1 MSAEAQQPRI
11 AKPAFAL
18 CLSQL
23 RKWEAQML
31 AIHPHGALIERA
43 GAALAQVATQMLQ
56 QLPAASANHLHLEVL
71 GLAGPGHNG
80 HDTLACLRRLQRSG
94 WLCGPLQGLDPA
106 TLAALPG
113 RLPAAGL
120 VVDGWLGL
128 GRTRALSAELT
139 EAIAVLRAW
148 RDAATDRRRI
158 LAVDL
163 PTGLDPDRG
172 VGDPVAVSANA
183 TLALLAPTRGLF
195 SPTGRSYAGE
205 VLAAPLVET
214 PPESPGHR
222 LLRTARD
229 FDGLAL
235 ARRAA
240 HAHKGMLGELVL
252 VGGAEGTEGAIALAA
267 GGALALSPGKIHV
280 VARSERLTL
289 SAQVMR
295 RTRGWLAQQVA
306 SLSPSRLVMGIG
318 CGLGLDDGAE
328 ELLDLAL
335 QGSQDRVFD
344 ADALNLLARRKDG
357 LKRITPGPGL
367 PIAPR
372 IVLTPHPL
380 EAARLLGIGRNDV
393 ENDRHTAAQTLAAAS
408 GATVVLK
415 GAGTLIASPEGA
427 CDILDLAGPALAQ
440 AGSGD
445 VLSGVLCALL
455 ALHPSLPAQ
464 HLAAAAAYLH
474 AEAARRW
481 SVRTG
486 QLAGL
491 SMDTLSQEISRV
503 FAELDA
509 HPSPATDAALPAFNH
524 PVDA

>member
-1 MSAEAQQPRI
+1 MAHEPLQRRI
-11 AKPAFAL
+11 VKPGFAL

-23 RKWEAQML
+23 RQWEAQML
-31 AIHPHGALIERA
+31 AIHPHGALVERA
-43 GAALAQVATQMLQ
+43 GAALAQLATEMLQ
-56 QLPAASANHLHLEVL
+56 QLSRSSTTHAQLEVL
-71 GLAGPGHNG
+71 GLAGPGYNG
-80 HDTLACLRRLQRSG
+80 QDTHACLRRLQRCG
-94 WLCGPLQGLDPA
+94 WLCSTMDGLDPG
-106 TLAALPG
+106 TLAPLPG

-120 VVDGWLGL
+120 VVDGWLGI
-128 GRTRALSAELT
+128 GRSRALSAALT

-148 RDAATDRRRI
+148 RDAAPDRRRI

-163 PTGLDPDRG
+163 PTGLDPDCG

-195 SPTGRSYAGE
+195 SPAGRMYAGE
-205 VLAAPLVET
+205 VFAAPLVEV
-214 PPESPGHR
+214 PPKDQGHR
-222 LLRTARD
+222 LIRSAHD

-235 ARRAA
+235 AGRAA

-267 GGALALSPGKIHV
+267 GGALALSPGKVHV
-280 VARSERLTL
+280 VARSERLSL

-295 RTRGWLAQQVA
+295 RNREWLAQQA
-306 SLSPSRLVMGIG
+306 AHATPTRLVMGIG

-328 ELLDLAL
+328 QLLDLVLEA
-335 QGSQDRVFD
+335 SRDRVFD

-357 LKRITPGPGL
+357 LKRVKSDPGL
-367 PIAPR
+367 PVAPR
-372 IVLTPHPL
+372 VVLTPHPL
-380 EAARLLGIGRNDV
+380 EAARLLGVERKDV
-393 ENDRHTAAQTLAAAS
+393 ENDRHAAAQTLAADS

-415 GAGTLIASPEGA
+415 GAGTLIASPDGA
-427 CDILDLAGPALAQ
+427 CDILDLAVPALAQ

-464 HLAAAAAYLH
+464 RLAAAAAYLH

-491 SMDTLSQEISRV
+491 LMDTLSQEISRV
-503 FAELDA
+503 FAELNA
-509 HPSPATDAALPAFNH
+509 LPSPANAAALP
-524 PVDA
+524 

>member
-1 MSAEAQQPRI
+1 MTDEPLQPRI
-11 AKPAFAL
+11 EKPGFAL

-23 RKWEAQML
+23 RLWEAQML
-31 AIHPHGALIERA
+31 ATHPHGALVERA
-43 GAALAQVATQMLQ
+43 GAALAQLATQMLQ
-56 QLPAASANHLHLEVL
+56 QLSRSSATHVQLEVL

-80 HDTLACLRRLQRSG
+80 QDTRACLRRLQRSG
-94 WLCGPLQGLDPA
+94 WLCNIVEGLDA
-106 TLAALPG
+106 QTLAPLPEK
-113 RLPAAGL
+113 LPAAGL
-120 VVDGWLGL
+120 VVDGWLGI
-128 GRTRALSAELT
+128 GRNRALSAALT
-139 EAIAVLRAW
+139 EAIAVLSAW
-148 RDAATDRRRI
+148 RDAAPDRRRI

-195 SPTGRSYAGE
+195 SPAGRMYAGE
-205 VLAAPLVET
+205 VFAAPLVEVV
-214 PPESPGHR
+214 PEDPGHR
-222 LLRTARD
+222 LIRTARD

-235 ARRAA
+235 AGRAA

-280 VARSERLTL
+280 VARSERLSL
-289 SAQVMR
+289 SPQMMR
-295 RTRGWLAQQVA
+295 RTLAWLAQKA
-306 SLSPSRLVMGIG
+306 ANATPARLVIGIG
-318 CGLGLDDGAE
+318 CGLGLDDEAE
-328 ELLDLAL
+328 QILDLVL
-335 QGSQDRVFD
+335 KGSQDRVFD

-357 LKRITPGPGL
+357 LKRMKSGPGQ
-367 PIAPR
+367 PITSR
-372 IVLTPHPL
+372 VVLTPHPL
-380 EAARLLGIGRNDV
+380 EAARLLGVERKDV
-393 ENDRHTAAQTLAAAS
+393 ENNRHAAAQTLVADS

-415 GAGTLIASPEGA
+415 GAGTLVASPDGA
-427 CDILDLAGPALAQ
+427 CDILDLAAPALAQ

-455 ALHPSLPAQ
+455 ALHPSLPLQ
-464 HLAAAAAYLH
+464 RLAAAAVYLH

-509 HPSPATDAALPAFNH
+509 PPHLRPLLGCLAATKPRAP
-524 PVDA
+524 